1 MVNPPENTVDLI
13 ITLGLFTWEGLKEA
27 GARIAS
33 GVKPWDTKVF
43 VSGMGNLL
51 FQLVALALLG
61 LVFVDG
67 YGRHLQR
74 NNFLVIA
81 LFILYVISCI
91 K

>member
-13 ITLGLFTWEGLKEA
+13 ITLGLFIWESLKEA
-27 GARIAS
+27 GARVTH

-43 VSGMGNLL
+43 VSGMGNML
-51 FQLVALALLG
+51 FQLIALALLAI
-61 LVFVDG
+61 VFTDG
-67 YGRHLQR
+67 YGKHMQR

-81 LFILYVISCI
+81 LLILYVISCI